1 MPYTHLLFDHDGVLV
16 NTEHLYLQA
25 IQEQLATLE
34 IVLSEAVYLKGMA
47 YGADPW
53 ALVRETGCDE
63 ATIDDLRDARD
74 AGYQQLLRSQAIDIA
89 GADQVIAELARHF
102 KLAIVTTS
110 RDDDFD
116 LIHGLNGYPVT
127 ERTPRIVEHM
137 DFVLKRSHYQNSKP
151 DPEPYRLALKRF
163 GIEPVQALVIEDSER
178 GLRSAVAAGIDCA
191 AVSHPFTASQNFD
204 QARYRFSDLS
214 ALKRFLLNQ

>member
-1 MPYTHLLFDHDGVLV
+1 MSYTHLLFDHDGVLV

-34 IVLSEAVYLKGMA
+34 IVLSEAVYLKGMV

>member
-1 MPYTHLLFDHDGVLV
+1 
-16 NTEHLYLQA
+16 
-25 IQEQLATLE
+25 LA
-34 IVLSEAVYLKGMA
+34 
-47 YGADPW
+47 
-53 ALVRETGCDE
+53 RETGCDE
-63 ATIDDLRDARD
+63 AAIDDLRDARD

>member
-1 MPYTHLLFDHDGVLV
+1 MSYTHLLFDHDGVLV

-25 IQEQLATLE
+25 IQEQLATLGIDLAQAE
-34 IVLSEAVYLKGMA
+34 YLKGMA

-53 ALVRETGCDE
+53 ALARAAGCDE
-63 ATIDDLRDARD
+63 ASIDALRDNRD
-74 AGYQQLLRSQAIDIA
+74 VGYQKLLRTNPIEIA
-89 GADQVIAELARHF
+89 GANEVIAELARYF

-110 RDDDFD
+110 RDSDFD
-116 LIHGLNGYPVT
+116 LIHGLNGHSVT

-151 DPEPYRLALKRF
+151 DPEPYLLALDRF
-163 GIEPVQALVIEDSER
+163 GIESTQALVIEDSER

-191 AVSHPFTASQNFD
+191 TVNHPFTAGQNFD
-204 QARYRFSDLS
+204 QARYRFSDLT
-214 ALKRFLLNQ
+214 ALKAFLLDQ

>member
-1 MPYTHLLFDHDGVLV
+1 VPYTHLLFDHDGVLV

>member
-25 IQEQLATLE
+25 IQEQLATLG